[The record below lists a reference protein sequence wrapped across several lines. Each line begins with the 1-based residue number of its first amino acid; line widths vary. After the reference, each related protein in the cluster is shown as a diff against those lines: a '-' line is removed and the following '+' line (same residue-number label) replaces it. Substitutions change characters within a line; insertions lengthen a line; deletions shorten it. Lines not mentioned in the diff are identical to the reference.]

1 MESSNS
7 GVFRELKIWCLELL
21 QLAQTPK
28 KNSPALSQL
37 LLLLRSSPPP
47 SLQPLFDYVLFPLL
61 LLLDSAVS
69 CRSSQNSPSQ
79 PNFINDAV
87 AEPVLHCLQELLSK
101 CHLASVNQLTVLIK
115 KLTYGAM
122 LSATEASEEFRGGVV
137 KCFRTLLINLSPCL
151 QTSCSC
157 KHSLAKPELLDTT
170 HSKALTAQHSTY
182 HCQPPDCLIAF
193 LQSQSASAALGHW
206 LSLLLNIADAEV
218 GRGLRGSA
226 KLRVEALIT
235 VRVLVAKVGIP
246 DALAFFLPG
255 VVSQLAKVLHVSKS
269 MISGAAGSTEA
280 TEHAIRGLAEFLTIV
295 LQDDADAFDL
305 HMSNE
310 LLDLNSHEFGSS
322 QSYLEKLRHL
332 HDKAQDPRHTSGDSS
347 GINVISNQDLS
358 AKQLRKAG
366 GGVGPLYVKR
376 TPEWIERATNNVDKL
391 LSNTFPH
398 LCTHP
403 SKRVRHGL
411 LSAVQGLLSNCNN
424 VLNGSRL
431 MLLECLCTLVCDDS
445 REVCTA
451 AQDFLGCLF
460 VSHGK
465 LTVQADIA
473 ELFNRLLE
481 RLPKVVLGSE
491 ESVALASAQQ
501 MLAVIYYSGPQ
512 LIMDHLLCFPVKAA
526 KLFDVFALC
535 LSQESVFAGSLG
547 KLVLS
552 TPSATGYL
560 HSLTELRDGS
570 KNAISEHSVVRSKRS
585 EESSM
590 NALVKEMKQPCN
602 DYELPRMPPWFV
614 HVGSSKLYRVLA
626 GILRLVGLSLI
637 VDCRNEVTLLQIVE
651 IPLGFL
657 RKLVAD
663 FRKKGS
669 SKESWESWYAR
680 SQSGQLLRQASTAAC
695 ILNEMLFGMSDQAI
709 DVVKDIFTVSVLKD
723 EEKQNSDGFP
733 FNHFP
738 AKSYWN
744 VTQTP
749 CVRQHVI
756 DCVGIILH
764 EFMSPE
770 VWDVPVAPLVQ
781 SGKKTE
787 NINMH
792 FFRDVAMLHEVL
804 IDGIGVFSICLGKNF
819 VSSGFLCS
827 SLYLLLENLIC
838 SNSEVR
844 HAADAVLRVI
854 SATSGYPTAGH
865 LVVANA
871 DYVIDSLCHQLRH
884 LDLNPQVPNVLAS
897 MLSFVGV
904 AHKILPLLEEP
915 MRCVSMEL
923 EILGRHQHPELTIPF
938 LKAVEEI
945 AKAAKHEADGL
956 PSQSESYLV
965 AVNAKASDV
974 KIKLR
979 RDDLISGESDD
990 GFFGD
995 VSMEEWESILF
1006 QLNDNKRYRRI
1017 VASIAASCLTAV
1029 IPLVASMKEPICLIA
1044 LDIIEHG
1051 IMTLAKVEEAFA
1063 HEKET
1068 KEAIIEV
1075 ASLCSFYNLNDILDA
1090 AEEGADENRLLPAMN
1105 QIWPYLVACVRNKI
1119 PLPVRRCVEVVSKV
1133 VRICGGNFF
1142 TRRFHTDGS
1151 HFWKLLTTSP
1161 FTRKSIRNNE
1171 ASPLLLPYRSTS
1183 RTSEDPVSESSNL
1196 QTQKGVLHMIANLS
1210 HDKRSSTALDIALK
1224 KVCGLVVGVACSGVV
1239 GLHDASI
1246 DALSGLATMDPDL
1259 VWLLLA
1265 DVYYSFKG
1273 RDIIP
1278 PPVFP
1283 DLAQVMPPPLS
1294 SKDYLFVQYGGQTY
1308 GFDINFS
1315 SVEIVFKKLYP
1326 EMFMLP

>member
-1 MESSNS
+1 MESSSSSNSKSKSKSKIKIKS
-7 GVFRELKIWCLELL
+7 GVFGELKIWCLELL
-21 QLAQTPK
+21 QLVQTPN
-28 KNSPALSQL
+28 KNSPAPSQL
-37 LLLLRSSPPP
+37 LLLLRSSPPS

-69 CRSSQNSPSQ
+69 CRSSHTSPTQ
-79 PNFINDAV
+79 PNFITDAL
-87 AEPVLHCLQELLSK
+87 AEPVLHSLQELLSK
-101 CHLASVNQLTVLIK
+101 CHLPSLNQLTVLIK
-115 KLTYGAM
+115 KLTYAAM
-122 LSATEASEEFRGGVV
+122 LSASEASEEFRQGVV
-137 KCFRTLLINLSPCL
+137 MCFRTLLLNLTPCL
-151 QTSCSC
+151 HTSCSC
-157 KHSLAKPELLDTT
+157 PRSLGTPSLLDTT
-170 HSKALTAQHSTY
+170 HSKGFTAPHLTTY
-182 HCQPPDCLIAF
+182 HCQPSDCLIAF
-193 LQSQSASAALGHW
+193 LQSQTASPAVGHW

-226 KLRVEALIT
+226 KLRVEAFIT

-280 TEHAIRGLAEFLTIV
+280 TEHAIRALAEFLMIV

-305 HMSNE
+305 HVSNE
-310 LLDLNSHEFGSS
+310 LHDLNSHEFASS

-332 HDKAQDPRHTSGDSS
+332 HDKVQYPSHTSGDSS
-347 GINVISNQDLS
+347 GMDVIPKQDLV
-358 AKQLRKAG
+358 AKEISKAG

-376 TPEWIERATNNVDKL
+376 TPEWIARATNNVDKL

-398 LCTHP
+398 
-403 SKRVRHGL
+403 
-411 LSAVQGLLSNCNN
+411 
-424 VLNGSRL
+424 
-431 MLLECLCTLVCDDS
+431 ECLCTLVCDDS

-460 VSHGK
+460 SSPGK
-465 LTVQADIA
+465 LNVQDDIA

-512 LIMDHLLCFPVKAA
+512 LIVDHLLRFPLNVYDLDGRLPISSSRRSKAILSDEQIKAA

-547 KLVLS
+547 KLVLF

-570 KNAISEHSVVRSKRS
+570 KNSISEHSVIRSKRS

-590 NALVKEMKQPCN
+590 NALIKEMKQPCN

-614 HVGSSKLYRVLA
+614 HVGSSKLYRALA

-637 VDCRNEVTLLQIVE
+637 ADCRSEVTLLQTVE

-663 FRKKGS
+663 FRKKDS
-669 SKESWESWYAR
+669 SKESWESWYTR
-680 SQSGQLLRQASTAAC
+680 SESGQLLRQASTAAC
-695 ILNEMLFGMSDQAI
+695 ILNEMLFGMSNQAI
-709 DVVKDIFTVSVLKD
+709 DVVKDIFTVSVVKD
-723 EEKQNSDGFP
+723 EEKQNNDGVP

-744 VTQTP
+744 VTQTQ

-787 NINMH
+787 SINLH
-792 FFRDVAMLHEVL
+792 FFRDVAMLHEA
-804 IDGIGVFSICLGKNF
+804 
-819 VSSGFLCS
+819 
-827 SLYLLLENLIC
+827 
-838 SNSEVR
+838 R

-884 LDLNPQVPNVLAS
+884 LDLNPQVPNVLAA

-965 AVNAKASDV
+965 VVNAKVSDV
-974 KIKLR
+974 KIKLG
-979 RDDLISGESDD
+979 RDDIISGESDE
-990 GFFGD
+990 GFCGD
-995 VSMEEWESILF
+995 VSMEEWERILF

-1075 ASLCSFYNLNDILDA
+1075 ASLCSFYHLNDILDA

-1105 QIWPYLVACVRNKI
+1105 QIWPFLVACVRNKI
-1119 PLPVRRCVEVVSKV
+1119 PLPVRRCVKVVSKV

-1142 TRRFHTDGS
+1142 TRRFHTDGF

-1161 FTRKSIRNNE
+1161 FIRKSIKKNE
-1171 ASPLLLPYRSTS
+1171 AAPLLLPYRSTS
-1183 RTSEDPVSESSNL
+1183 RTLEDPVSESSNL
-1196 QTQKGVLHMIANLS
+1196 QIQEGVLRMIANLS
-1210 HDKRSSTALDIALK
+1210 HDKRSSSALDIALK

-1246 DALSGLATMDPDL
+1246 DTLSGLATMDPDL

-1294 SKDYLFVQYGGQTY
+1294 TKDYLFVQYGGQTY

-1326 EMFMLP
+1326 DMFMLP